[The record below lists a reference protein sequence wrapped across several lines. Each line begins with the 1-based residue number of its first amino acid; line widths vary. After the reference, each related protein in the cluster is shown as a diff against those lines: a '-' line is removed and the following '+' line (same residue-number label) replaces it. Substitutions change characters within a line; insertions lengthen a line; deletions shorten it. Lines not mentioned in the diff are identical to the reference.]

1 MSTLT
6 GKPCTICPRRCG
18 TVRPNGV
25 CGMPEEPVVSRAAP
39 HYWEEPCISG
49 TRGSGAVFFAG
60 CNLRCV
66 FCQNYDISALRF
78 GRTITVERLRGIIS
92 ELVGQG
98 VHNINIVTGTHYAEA
113 VCAALTPQPPVP
125 VVWNCGG
132 YESVETL
139 KMLEGKV
146 QVYLPD
152 MKYSDGA
159 LAGRLSAAPDYPETA
174 RQAIRE
180 MFRQTGPYELDDEGM
195 LVRGVMVR
203 HLVLPGELDN
213 TFGVLD
219 WLAETFRPGDILVS
233 LMGQYTPNGHGGP
246 DRRLTDEEYRRAV
259 DYMRALGLLEGYT
272 QELSS
277 AAEEYTPPFDLT
289 GVRDAGNGTA

>member
-1 MSTLT
+1 MSTSNNA
-6 GKPCTICPRRCG
+6 PCRLCPRRCG
-18 TVRPNGV
+18 TVRPGGV
-25 CGMPEEPVVSRAAP
+25 CGMPAEPVVSRAAP

-49 TRGSGAVFFAG
+49 ERGSGAVFFAG
-60 CNLRCV
+60 CSLRCV
-66 FCQNYDISALRF
+66 FCQNYDISALRR
-78 GRTITVERLRGIIS
+78 GRTVTVERLREIFA
-92 ELVGQG
+92 ELTAQG
-98 VHNINIVTGTHYAEA
+98 VHNINIVTGTHYADVLRE
-113 VCAALTPQPPVP
+113 ALTPAPPIP

-139 KMLEGKV
+139 RTLEGKV

-159 LAGRLSAAPDYPETA
+159 LAGTLSAAPDYPA
-174 RQAIRE
+174 AAKAAIRE
-180 MFRQTGPYELDDEGM
+180 MFRQTGPYELDGDGM
-195 LVRGVMVR
+195 LTRGVMVR
-203 HLVLPGELDN
+203 HLVLPGSLDN

-246 DRRLTDEEYRRAV
+246 ARRLTAEEYRRAV
-259 DYMRALGLLEGYT
+259 DYMEALGLLEGYT

-277 AAEEYTPPFDLT
+277 AAAEYTPPFDLT
-289 GVRDAGNGTA
+289 GI

>member
-1 MSTLT
+1 MNTSHNA
-6 GKPCTICPRRCG
+6 PCMICPRRCG
-18 TVRPNGV
+18 TVRPHGV
-25 CGMPEEPVVSRAAP
+25 CGMPSEPVISRAAP

-49 TRGSGAVFFAG
+49 QRGSGAVFFAG

-66 FCQNYDISALRF
+66 FCQNYDISALRR
-78 GRTITVERLRGIIS
+78 GQTVTVERLRDIFA
-92 ELVGQG
+92 ELTARG
-98 VHNINIVTGTHYAEA
+98 VHNINIVTGTHYADAIRE
-113 VCAALTPQPPVP
+113 ALTPAPTIP

-132 YESVETL
+132 YDSVATL
-139 KMLEGKV
+139 KTLEGKV

-159 LAGRLSAAPDYPETA
+159 LAGKLSAAPDYPA
-174 RQAIRE
+174 AAKAAIGE
-180 MFRQTGPYELDDEGM
+180 MFRQTGPYQLDGDGM
-195 LVRGVMVR
+195 LTRGVMVR

-246 DRRLTDEEYRRAV
+246 DRRLTAEEYRRAV
-259 DYMRALGLLEGYT
+259 DYMEALGLLEGYT

-277 AAEEYTPPFDLT
+277 AEAAYTPPFDLT
-289 GVRDAGNGTA
+289 GV